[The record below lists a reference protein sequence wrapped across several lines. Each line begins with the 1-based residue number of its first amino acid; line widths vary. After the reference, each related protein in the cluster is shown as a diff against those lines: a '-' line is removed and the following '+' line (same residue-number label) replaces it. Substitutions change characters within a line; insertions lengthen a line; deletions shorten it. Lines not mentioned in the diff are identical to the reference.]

1 MRKIYIYL
9 LCFFALVLVCGK
21 VEAQPTI
28 NIDTSFNIGTG
39 FNNEV
44 RSVALQPDG
53 KVLVGGYYT
62 EYNGQ
67 AQNRIARLNTDGSL
81 DTSFEIGTGFNNSYV
96 VAITL
101 QPDGKI
107 LTGGT
112 FTSYNGQTQN
122 RIARLNTDGSLD
134 TSFNTGT
141 GFGVSYWIHEITL
154 QPDGKILVGG
164 GFTQYNGQ
172 TQNRIV
178 RLNTD
183 GSLDTSF
190 ATGTGFNDW
199 VGTIT
204 LQSDG
209 KILVGGNFTS
219 YNGQSRNSIVRLNT
233 DGSLDTSF
241 NIGTGFNIS
250 EWSHSVGAIV
260 LLPDGKVLIGGSFVE
275 YNGQTQKS
283 IVRLNMDGSVDTSFN
298 SEAGF
303 YTNNANG
310 VIYTMALQPDGKIL
324 VGGLFT
330 RFGTQTQER
339 ISRLNSDGSLDT
351 SFETGTGFNGNVI
364 SIILQP
370 DGKILAGGGFAYYD
384 GQSQRRIARLQELV
398 CEITPPT
405 PEANIIWG
413 RVGLL
418 CAFYPASQSVLIVTY
433 PLGDEYKYS

>member
-1 MRKIYIYL
+1 MKQL
-9 LCFFALVLVCGK
+9 HLSLFCFFALVLVCGK

-28 NIDTSFNIGTG
+28 NIDSSFNIGMG
-39 FNNEV
+39 FNYAV

-53 KVLVGGYYT
+53 KVLVGGEYT

-67 AQNRIARLNTDGSL
+67 TQNHISRLNSDGSL
-81 DTSFEIGTGFNNSYV
+81 DTSFETGMGFNSFV
-96 VAITL
+96 IAITL

-164 GFTQYNGQ
+164 TFTQYNGQ
-172 TQNRIV
+172 TQNRII

-183 GSLDTSF
+183 GSIDTSF
-190 ATGTGFNDW
+190 VTGTGFNDW
-199 VGTIT
+199 VETIT

-209 KILVGGNFTS
+209 KILVGGKFTS

-250 EWSHSVGAIV
+250 EWSHSVLAII
-260 LLPDGKVLIGGSFVE
+260 LQPDEKILVGGSFTE

-298 SEAGF
+298 SEVGF
-303 YTNNANG
+303 YRYHANG

-330 RFGTQTQER
+330 RFGTQTQNR

-370 DGKILAGGGFAYYD
+370 DGKILAGGGFAYYN
-384 GQSQRRIARLQELV
+384 GQSQMRIARLQELV